1 MKTAVMALI
10 RGDEM
15 LPKNVVAQIE
25 AAEQAQKQ
33 LGNPEPAAAKVKEP
47 EQTTAPEEKTEQPD
61 SQAQPAEQSSVQTEQ
76 NRDED
81 AAYWRHRFQVLQ
93 GKYNSEIAALREENQ
108 KLKDQASKPIESKA
122 QDVASAIEGLSEQ
135 DIEDFGP
142 ELIELIKKVS
152 GQSNREVEAVKQELN
167 QIKEA
172 NRQDAEARFWTDLE
186 RLAPKFREI
195 NADPKFHAFLAEF
208 DSQTGEQRQQKLIK
222 AQQMFDAY
230 SVAQLFNTFT
240 KNTAASQP
248 RSIPEEKVQPS
259 ISRSESAP
267 NQGARSWSRAE
278 ITEFYTRAALGK
290 YSEAERAAIE
300 AEIFEAQRNGRVNG

>member
-1 MKTAVMALI
+1 
-10 RGDEM
+10 M
-15 LPKNVVAQIE
+15 LPKSVVAQIE

-33 LGNPEPAAAKVKEP
+33 LGNPEPAAAEAKEP
-47 EQTTAPEEKTEQPD
+47 EQTPAPEEKAEQPD
-61 SQAQPAEQSSVQTEQ
+61 SRAQPAEQPSVQTEQ

-93 GKYNSEIAALREENQ
+93 GKYNSEISALREENQ
-108 KLKDQASKPIESKA
+108 KLKEQTSKPVESKA

-135 DIEDFGP
+135 EIEDFGP
-142 ELIELIKKVS
+142 DLIELIKKVS

-195 NADPKFHAFLAEF
+195 NADPKFHAYLAEF

-230 SVAQLFNTFT
+230 SVAQLFNIFT
-240 KNTAASQP
+240 QNTTAASQP
-248 RSIPEEKVQPS
+248 RSIPEEKIQPS

-267 NQGARSWSRAE
+267 NQGARSWSRGE

>member
-1 MKTAVMALI
+1 
-10 RGDEM
+10 M
-15 LPKNVVAQIE
+15 LPKSVVAQIE

-33 LGNPEPAAAKVKEP
+33 LGNPETAAAEVKEP
-47 EQTTAPEEKTEQPD
+47 EQTPAPEQAQADQSDTQPQSAEPKTEP
-61 SQAQPAEQSSVQTEQ
+61 EQ

-93 GKYNSEIAALREENQ
+93 GKYNAEVPALREELRQ
-108 KLKDQASKPIESKA
+108 LKEQAAKQPESSP
-122 QDVASAIEGLSEQ
+122 QSVAYAIEGLSEQ

-142 ELIELIKKVS
+142 DLIELIKKVS
-152 GQSNREVEAVKQELN
+152 GRREVEEVKQELN

-186 RLAPKFREI
+186 RLVPRFREI
-195 NADPKFHAFLAEF
+195 NADPKFHAYLAEF
-208 DSQTGEQRQQKLIK
+208 DSQTGEQRQQTLIK

-240 KNTAASQP
+240 QHTAASQP

-259 ISRSESAP
+259 IARSESAP
-267 NQGARSWSRAE
+267 PQGARSWSRSE

-300 AEIFEAQRNGRVNG
+300 AEIFEAQRNGRVSG

>member
-1 MKTAVMALI
+1 
-10 RGDEM
+10 M
-15 LPKNVVAQIE
+15 LPKSVVAQIE

-33 LGNPEPAAAKVKEP
+33 LGNPEPAAAEAKEP
-47 EQTTAPEEKTEQPD
+47 EQTPAPEQVKVDQADAQP
-61 SQAQPAEQSSVQTEQ
+61 QPAEPKAEPEQ

-93 GKYNSEIAALREENQ
+93 GKYNAEVPALREELRQ
-108 KLKDQASKPIESKA
+108 LKEQAAKQPESSP
-122 QDVASAIEGLSEQ
+122 QGVAHAIEGLSEQ

-142 ELIELIKKVS
+142 ELIDLIKKVS

-195 NADPKFHAFLAEF
+195 NADPKFHAYLAEF
-208 DSQTGEQRQQKLIK
+208 DSQTGEQRQQTLVK

-240 KNTAASQP
+240 QNTAAASQP
-248 RSIPEEKVQPS
+248 RSIPEEKIQPS

-267 NQGARSWSRAE
+267 NQGARSWSRGE

-300 AEIFEAQRNGRVNG
+300 AEIFEAQRNGRVIG

>member
-1 MKTAVMALI
+1 
-10 RGDEM
+10 M
-15 LPKNVVAQIE
+15 LPKSVVAQIE

-33 LGNPEPAAAKVKEP
+33 LGNPEPAAAEAKEP
-47 EQTTAPEEKTEQPD
+47 EQTPAPEDKAKQPD
-61 SQAQPAEQSSVQTEQ
+61 SQAQPAEQPSVPTEQ

-108 KLKDQASKPIESKA
+108 QLKEQAPKPIESKA

-135 DIEDFGP
+135 EIEDFGP
-142 ELIELIKKVS
+142 DLIDLIKKVS

-195 NADPKFHAFLAEF
+195 NADPKFHAYLAEF
-208 DSQTGEQRQQKLIK
+208 DSQTGEQRQQTLVK
-222 AQQMFDAY
+222 AQKMFDAY
-230 SVAQLFNTFT
+230 SVAKLFNTFT
-240 KNTAASQP
+240 QNTAAASQP
-248 RSIPEEKVQPS
+248 RSIPEEKIQPS

-267 NQGARSWSRAE
+267 NQGARSWSRGE

-300 AEIFEAQRNGRVNG
+300 AEIFEAQRNGRVIG